1 MNSSATIANDVG
13 EFDASV
19 LIGFPFRSH
28 LLDKISVSSFWLV
41 VVAVDDDDAWF
52 CRRFRCRNNFRRAMY
67 D

>member
-41 VVAVDDDDAWF
+41 VVAVDDDDA
-52 CRRFRCRNNFRRAMY
+52 
-67 D
+67 